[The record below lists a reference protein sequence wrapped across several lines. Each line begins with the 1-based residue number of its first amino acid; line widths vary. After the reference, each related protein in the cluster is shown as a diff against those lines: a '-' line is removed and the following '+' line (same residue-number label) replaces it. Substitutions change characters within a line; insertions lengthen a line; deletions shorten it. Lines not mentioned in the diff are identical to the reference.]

1 MNYRI
6 KRGDLEFGPYSL
18 ADLQRYLQSGHVLS
32 GDLAQSEGMSEW
44 VPVSQIM
51 GDVPIPTAPQFGAYG
66 SIDPNIEHVQQI
78 VPLPPNLPWQV
89 LLINYLYRIPV
100 IVFLISVFVIVWS
113 LIQANWARKL
123 SGKNTALVLIA
134 LLPVGSF
141 SGGIAIGVGNAS
153 RIEGFT
159 VLGVILFLAGVI
171 CLIVG
176 NFKIRDA
183 MEEYYC
189 TVEDIGL
196 SMSGVMVFFFG
207 IIYIQYHIN
216 RIARWKKTGVLS

>member
-66 SIDPNIEHVQQI
+66 SIDPNVEHVQQI
-78 VPLPPNLPWQV
+78 VPLPPNLHWGW
-89 LLINYLYRIPV
+89 LLLLNFITRSYFNI
-100 IVFLISVFVIVWS
+100 IWA

-123 SGKNTALVLIA
+123 SGKNSAIVLIA
-134 LLPVGSF
+134 MYPASMI
-141 SGGIAIGVGNAS
+141 SGVIAIVIA
-153 RIEGFT
+153 T
-159 VLGVILFLAGVI
+159 VAGAGAESLSTLGGLLIIAGVI

-176 NFKIRDA
+176 SFKIRAA
-183 MEEYYC
+183 MEEYYN

-196 SMSGVMVFFFG
+196 TLSGAMTFFFNV
-207 IIYIQYHIN
+207 IYFQYHIN

>member
-6 KRGDLEFGPYSL
+6 KRGDSEFGPYSL

-51 GDVPIPTAPQFGAYG
+51 GDVPVPAAPQFGAYG
-66 SIDPNIEHVQQI
+66 SVDPNTQQAQQI

-89 LLINYLYRIPV
+89 LLINYLYWIPG
-100 IVFLISVFVIVWS
+100 IGFLISVFVIVWS
-113 LIQANWARKL
+113 FIQANWARKL
-123 SGKNTALVLIA
+123 SGKNTALVLMA
-134 LLPVGSF
+134 MLPVGAV
-141 SGGIAIGVGNAS
+141 SGGIVIGIGKASGN
-153 RIEGFT
+153 EGFAAM
-159 VLGVILFLAGVI
+159 GGFLLIAGAI
-171 CLIVG
+171 CMIVA

-183 MEEYYC
+183 MEEYYNS
-189 TVEDIGL
+189 VEIIGL

-207 IIYIQYHIN
+207 LIYIQYHIN